1 MSILNKYVD
10 KVYVI
15 NLDKDV
21 ERIKGLDAQLKA
33 NGIEYT
39 RFSAVDGSKVVHSK
53 YLTEYCNT
61 FCTDGMKGCALSHR
75 TIWEDMIANNYSH
88 VCILEDDAHIADNFN
103 EDFDK
108 AWKQL
113 PKKYDIFYL
122 GCGLRCTDTA
132 PLPTLIN
139 KVQGTTPE
147 VVSKNILS
155 VSGSMGTHGYI
166 ISNKCAKLIY
176 TLPILTHIDMQLEF
190 WIHQFGL
197 SAYSS
202 NPLLI
207 TTFENKENDIKNSN
221 LSETFPLLLNQLLHE
236 IPFSDDFYLDWSLSE
251 NFMKIGPFNI
261 NALLLIFMA
270 LILILPK
277 YTHKFLALWL
287 LIEFLVSFDFKNTS
301 KFAVFGFIAYCLRA
315 ISMRISH

>member
-21 ERIKGLDAQLKA
+21 DRMKKLDAQLKA

-39 RFSAVDGSKVVHSK
+39 RFSAVNGSKVIHSK

-75 TIWEDMIANNYSH
+75 AIWEDVVANNYSH

-103 EDFDK
+103 EEFDK
-108 AWKQL
+108 SWKQL
-113 PKKYDIFYL
+113 SKKYDIFYL
-122 GCGLRCTDTA
+122 GCGMRCTDTA
-132 PLPTLIN
+132 PIPTLIN
-139 KVQGTTPE
+139 TIQGTTPE

-176 TLPILTHIDMQLEF
+176 TLPILTHIDSQLEI
-190 WIHQFGL
+190 WIDKFAL

-207 TTFENKENDIKNSN
+207 TTFEDRETDIKNSN
-221 LSETFPLLLNQLLHE
+221 LSETFPLLLNSVLHQ

-261 NALLLIFMA
+261 NAILLVFVSS
-270 LILILPK
+270 ILFLPR
-277 YTHKFLALWL
+277 YTHKVLGLWL
-287 LIEFLVSFDFKNTS
+287 LIEFLVSLDLKNTI
-301 KFAVFGFIAYCLRA
+301 KFVVFGFIAFFIRNV
-315 ISMRISH
+315 